1 MSLQGLIT
9 KATEGRGKTNLDE
22 ITNVGSRMAF
32 DVVDLAGFLD
42 QTGDK
47 AHKQLKQM
55 GELRVQAEL
64 IQTANTSVQDAISE
78 STASSRET
86 LAKLNDTLHSIR
98 GSNQKNEEI
107 ARWVASI
114 SERMQNIE
122 EALHGVEKLNA
133 EISGIARQVNILA
146 INAKIE
152 AVRAGQSGR
161 GFAVVAE
168 AITEL
173 SRSTSRAAAD
183 VTDGIASLAED
194 LRGFGNEARSV
205 ASEAKV
211 VIQGFGGTNTLMDS
225 IAQQMRETVGK
236 GEDMQHR
243 AESISTAV
251 SAFMPVIST
260 LEEASEETSNGVES
274 SRERIHNLV
283 DDSERIVKLGIA
295 SGGVTEDKKFITY
308 VTDTAKA
315 ISTAFSEAV
324 EQGDITM
331 SDLFDSTYVPI
342 KGSNPEQFLTKF
354 TAFTDKILPKYQEPA
369 LNLDSRIIFCAA
381 VDQQGY
387 LPTHNHKFARPQS
400 PDPIWNAANA
410 RNRRMFNDRVGLKVG
425 QNRDAFLMQV
435 YRRDMG
441 GGNFKLMK
449 DLSAP
454 IIVKGKLWGGLRL
467 AYII

>member
-1 MSLQGLIT
+1 MTLQGLIS
-9 KATEGRGKTNLDE
+9 KATDRRGNSNLDE

-42 QTGDK
+42 ETGVK
-47 AHKQLKQM
+47 ARNQLVQM
-55 GELRVQAEL
+55 ADLRTQAEL
-64 IQTANTSVQDAISE
+64 IQTANASVQEAIAE
-78 STASSRET
+78 STTSSRET
-86 LAKLNDTLHSIR
+86 LSKLNETLQTIR
-98 GSNQKNEEI
+98 ASNQKNEDI

-114 SERMQNIE
+114 SKRMQNIE
-122 EALHGVEKLNA
+122 TALHGVEKLNT

-173 SRSTSRAAAD
+173 SRSTTRAAAD

-194 LRGFGNEARSV
+194 LRSFGAEARGV

-211 VIQGFGGTNTLMDS
+211 VIQSFGGTNTLMDG
-225 IAQQMRETVGK
+225 IAQQMHGTVAK
-236 GEDMQHR
+236 GEEMQHR

-251 SAFMPVIST
+251 STFMPVIEA
-260 LEEASEETSNGVES
+260 LENASQDTSDGVER

-283 DDSERIVKLGIA
+283 DDSERVVKLGIA
-295 SGGVTEDKKFITY
+295 SGGVTEDQKFISF
-308 VTDTAKA
+308 VTSAAKE
-315 ISTAFSEAV
+315 ISNAFTQAV
-324 EQGDITM
+324 ERGDIAM
-331 SDLFDSTYVPI
+331 SDLFDRNYVPI
-342 KGSNPEQFLTKF
+342 QGSNPEQYLTRF
-354 TAFTDKILPKYQEPA
+354 TAFTDRLLPKFQEPA
-369 LNLDSRIIFCAA
+369 LNLDPRIVFCAA
-381 VDQQGY
+381 VDQNGY

-410 RNRRMFNDRVGLKVG
+410 RNRRMFNDRVGLKAG
-425 QNRDAFLMQV
+425 QNRDQFLMQV

-441 GGNFKLMK
+441 GGNFALMK